1 MFKVVG
7 ITTGKSAKNNG
18 ASYMQLHC
26 VDLGVNNPN
35 HEGQAVEKIFV
46 WTSPAGDSVFKQPVK
61 VMGGNCS
68 YNDIRIDS
76 FIKPFKESIS
86 GMDVITTLMV
96 CDKNGNILTSQPT
109 K

>member
-1 MFKVVG
+1 
-7 ITTGKSAKNNG
+7 
-18 ASYMQLHC
+18 
-26 VDLGVNNPN
+26 
-35 HEGQAVEKIFV
+35 
-46 WTSPAGDSVFKQPVK
+46 
-61 VMGGNCS
+61 MGGNCS